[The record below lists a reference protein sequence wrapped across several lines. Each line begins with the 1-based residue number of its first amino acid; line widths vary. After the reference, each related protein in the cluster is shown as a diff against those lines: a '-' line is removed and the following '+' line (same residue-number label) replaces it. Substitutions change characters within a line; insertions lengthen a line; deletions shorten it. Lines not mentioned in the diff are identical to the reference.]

1 MRASHPRT
9 LALRGVAVIT
19 ATLVLAGLV
28 GAWGASTA
36 EATSYRF
43 WAYWLGSDT
52 GWSFSNQGASRRPA
66 DGTVEGW
73 RFAVSEASSSTTP
86 PRHSTSFAQI
96 CGSTAP
102 QDGKKRVGLVVDFGT
117 TTDAPKG
124 ETPPARIATCVLAPA
139 DANGY
144 AVLAAAVQLRTDAG
158 LICGMNGYPGVRVR
172 RCRCRPHRVA
182 VLLSH
187 PRGCGGGSGGS
198 GNGGSGG
205 GGGGA
210 SGPSSGS
217 SPDKQTDDVAS
228 DDKGDSKK
236 KKKKSSTKKNE
247 SKKAETDPGDDQ
259 ATAAPAAVS
268 PAAASTPSSAGGS
281 PLGLL
286 AGLAVVAGLLAAAFV
301 VRRRRT

>member
-1 MRASHPRT
+1 MSAAHTRT
-9 LALRGVAVIT
+9 VAFRGVAVLT
-19 ATLVLAGLV
+19 ATLVLAAMV
-28 GAWGASTA
+28 GTWGASTA

-96 CGSTAP
+96 CGSTSP
-102 QDGKKRVGLVVDFGT
+102 QDGKKRVGLVVDFGS

-124 ETPPARIATCVLAPA
+124 ETPPARIATCVLAPT

-144 AVLAAAVQLRTDAG
+144 AVLAAAVQLRTDGG
-158 LICGMNGYPGVRVR
+158 LICGMNGYPASECG
-172 RCRCRPHRVA
+172 VA
-182 VLLSH
+182 VADPTTS
-187 PRGCGGGSGGS
+187 PSASPTQGGGGGSGGS
-198 GNGGSGG
+198 AGG
-205 GGGGA
+205 GGGG
-210 SGPSSGS
+210 SSDPSSATTPS
-217 SPDKQTDDVAS
+217 AQTDDVAS

-236 KKKKSSTKKNE
+236 KTDKSSTKKNE

-268 PAAASTPSSAGGS
+268 PAAASTPSTAGGS

-286 AGLAVVAGLLAAAFV
+286 AGLGVVVGLLAAAFV

>member
-1 MRASHPRT
+1 MSAAHTRT
-9 LALRGVAVIT
+9 VALRGVAVLT
-19 ATLVLAGLV
+19 ATLVLAAMV
-28 GAWGASTA
+28 GTWGASTA

-96 CGSTAP
+96 CGSTSP
-102 QDGKKRVGLVVDFGT
+102 QDGKKRVGLVVDFGS

-124 ETPPARIATCVLAPA
+124 ETPPARIATCVLAPT

-144 AVLAAAVQLRTDAG
+144 AVLAAAVQLRTDGG
-158 LICGMNGYPGVRVR
+158 LICGMNGYPASECG
-172 RCRCRPHRVA
+172 VA
-182 VLLSH
+182 VADPTTS
-187 PRGCGGGSGGS
+187 PSASPTQGGGGGSGGS
-198 GNGGSGG
+198 AGG
-205 GGGGA
+205 GGGGG
-210 SGPSSGS
+210 SSDPSSATTPS
-217 SPDKQTDDVAS
+217 AQTDDVAS

-236 KKKKSSTKKNE
+236 KTDKSSTKKNE

-268 PAAASTPSSAGGS
+268 PAAASTPSTAGGS

-286 AGLAVVAGLLAAAFV
+286 AGLGVVVGLLAAAFV

>member
-1 MRASHPRT
+1 MSTPHPRT
-9 LALRGVAVIT
+9 LALRGAAVVT
-19 ATLVLAGLV
+19 ATLVLAALV
-28 GAWGASTA
+28 GTWGASTA

-96 CGSTAP
+96 CGSTPP

-117 TTDAPKG
+117 ATDAPKG
-124 ETPPARIATCVLAPA
+124 ETAPARIATCVVAPA

-158 LICGMNGYPGVRVR
+158 LICGMNGYPATECG
-172 RCRCRPHRVA
+172 VA
-182 VLLSH
+182 VADPTTS
-187 PRGCGGGSGGS
+187 PSAAPTEGGGGGGSGGS
-198 GNGGSGG
+198 GSGG
-205 GGGGA
+205 GDGGSS
-210 SGPSSGS
+210 SGPSSGVT
-217 SPDKQTDDVAS
+217 PNEQTDDVAS
-228 DDKGDSKK
+228 NDKDGSKQT
-236 KKKKSSTKKNE
+236 SNTKKNE
-247 SKKAETDPGDDQ
+247 SKKTETGPGDDQ
-259 ATAAPAAVS
+259 AAASPVDIS
-268 PAAASTPSSAGGS
+268 PAAASTPSSASGS

-286 AGLAVVAGLLAAAFV
+286 AGLGVVAGLLAAAFV

>member
-144 AVLAAAVQLRTDAG
+144 AVLTAAVQLRTDTG
-158 LICGMNGYPGVRVR
+158 LICGMNGYPAAECG
-172 RCRCRPHRVA
+172 VA
-182 VLLSH
+182 VADPTAS
-187 PRGCGGGSGGS
+187 PSSSPTQGGSGGGSGGS

-217 SPDKQTDDVAS
+217 SPDKQNDGAS
-228 DDKGDSKK
+228 GNDKGDDS
-236 KKKKSSTKKNE
+236 KKKSSTTKNE
-247 SKKAETDPGDDQ
+247 SENAETDPGDDQ